1 MLKFIITLALGFFFG
16 SILLASQA
24 FSWYRI
30 QEMFHFQSFHM
41 LGLLSSPI
49 ATPPVCLYNLKL
61 TQPTILCN
69 KQKSIYGN
77 EIHVKPKKLE
87 WKANLFGGLIFGL
100 GWSISGACS
109 APVYILVGLH
119 WKIGLILLAG
129 AFVGTVLFALVER
142 KLPKA

>member
-1 MLKFIITLALGFFFG
+1 MLKFIITLFLGFAFG

-41 LGLLSSPI
+41 FGLLFSAIGTSAVFLFI
-49 ATPPVCLYNLKL
+49 IKKKK
-61 TQPTILCN
+61 I
-69 KQKSIYGN
+69 KSAQGN
-77 EIHVKPKKLE
+77 QIEVKPKKLE
-87 WKANLFGGLIFGL
+87 LKANIIGGLIFGL

-119 WKIGLILLAG
+119 WQIGLILLAG
-129 AFVGTVLFALVER
+129 AFTGTVIFGLL
-142 KLPKA
+142 KGKNGLL

>member
-1 MLKFIITLALGFFFG
+1 MFKFLITLLLGFFFG

-41 LGLLSSPI
+41 FGLLFSAI
-49 ATPPVCLYNLKL
+49 GTAALFLFLIKRLKA
-61 TQPTILCN
+61 
-69 KQKSIYGN
+69 KSVYGN
-77 EIHVKPKKLE
+77 PIDVQPKNLE
-87 WKANLFGGLIFGL
+87 WKANLLGGLIFGI

-119 WKIGLILLAG
+119 WKIGIVLLLG
-129 AFVGTVLFALVER
+129 AFVGTILYGLTEN
-142 KLPKA
+142 KLPRQ